1 MKNFGVN
8 YGLVF
13 TAWGV
18 GGFMLSKL
26 AGAMYDKHQT
36 FAIAYYGAS
45 ALLILAAIMT
55 PLVKPPHHIIEAA
68 EVPSE

>member
-18 GGFMLSKL
+18 GGFMLSFL
-26 AGAMYDKHQT
+26 AGRMYDIHQT

-45 ALLILAAIMT
+45 ALLIIAAVT
-55 PLVKPPHHIIEAA
+55 VFVLKPPKHLEA
-68 EVPSE
+68 